1 MEGLSVGRILER
13 CFGVKNLKISWKLL
27 TTFGIIIVFFCAVV
41 ILSVVGLNNSV
52 AEFTDFY
59 ENEHEVTNQSSE
71 LRRSVSSAIKCVGF
85 TILIDDTNKINEYKS
100 TAESEIETISKGLA
114 YMQENFE
121 GDQAL
126 VTQAQNLLASG
137 KQFRSQ
143 IMDLALQNRND
154 EGSEIFFNNY
164 EPIMME
170 LQDVL
175 ASINGE
181 AGTIAEKN
189 YQDSKQMVQMITIAL
204 IVLAIIALIVTLIL
218 SSAITRGLTS
228 PILEIEMV
236 AAKICDGDL
245 DAKITYESKD
255 ELGILSE
262 KMRSLTA
269 TMKKIISDV
278 DYLLGEM
285 ADGNFNVRSRARD
298 SYVGAFSSL
307 LAAVRRINSGLSNTL
322 GQINQASDQVASG
335 GDQVSSGAQALSQG
349 ATEQASSVEE
359 LAATITEISRQVK
372 ENSENAAQAGAK
384 ANEVGR
390 EMMESNQQMK
400 AMIDAMGEISHASSE
415 IGKII
420 KTIEDIA
427 FQTNILA
434 LNAAVEAARAG
445 AAGKGFAVV
454 ADEVRNL
461 ANKSQEAS
469 KNTSALIENSI
480 RAVENG
486 TQIADKTAQSL
497 LAAVEGAKDVAAT
510 VDKISAATTE
520 QAEAIDQV
528 TQGIDQISAVVQ
540 TNSATSQQSAAASEE
555 LSSQAQMLKNL
566 VGRFRLRDDDTYGSA
581 VPAASSGESESDY
594 SSFMNVS
601 SKY

>member
-1 MEGLSVGRILER
+1 M
-13 CFGVKNLKISWKLL
+13 KNLKISWKLL
-27 TTFGIIIVFFCAVV
+27 TTFGIIIVLFCAVV
-41 ILSVVGLNNSV
+41 VLSVIGLRNSE
-52 AEFTDFY
+52 AEFTDFF

-85 TILIDDTNKINEYKS
+85 AILIDDDAKINEYKS
-100 TAESEIETISKGLA
+100 TAESEIETIGKGLA

-126 VTQAQNLLASG
+126 VTQAQTLLASG
-137 KQFRSQ
+137 KNFRDQ
-143 IMDLALQNRND
+143 IMELALQYKN
-154 EGSEIFFNNY
+154 EESSALFFNEY

-170 LQDVL
+170 LQEVL
-175 ASINGE
+175 ASIDDE
-181 AGTIAEKN
+181 AGSMAGKN
-189 YQDSKQMVQMITIAL
+189 YQTSKQMVQMITIAL
-204 IVLAIIALIVTLIL
+204 IILAIVALIVTLIL
-218 SSAITRGLTS
+218 SSALTRGLTG
-228 PILEIEMV
+228 PIQEIEMV
-236 AAKICDGDL
+236 ASKICDGDL
-245 DAKITYESKD
+245 DVKITHESKD
-255 ELGILSE
+255 ELGVLSE

-285 ADGNFNVRSRARD
+285 ADGNFNVRTRAEE

-307 LAAVRRINSGLSNTL
+307 LDAVRRINRGLSSTL

-540 TNSATSQQSAAASEE
+540 TNSATSEESAAASEE

-566 VGRFRLRDDDTYGSA
+566 VGRFRLRDDDSFGSSLS
-581 VPAASSGESESDY
+581 AAAAPVEAESDY